1 MKKIISLLMCCIACL
16 SSLFL
21 FGCKKNDN
29 VIRLSEVTH
38 STFYAPLYVALN
50 NGYFEDEGL
59 KIQLTSGEG
68 ADKVMAS
75 ITSKS
80 VDIGFCGP
88 EAVIY
93 CKVNGQKDHPVVFA
107 QLTKRDG
114 SFLVSK
120 TNDQNFSWSD
130 LKGKRLLAGRKGGV
144 PAMTLQYVL
153 NQNGVN
159 IDELNFDTTVA
170 FGNMAGVFQAD
181 DSVDYTTLFEPTAS
195 EVVMAGKGYIVASVG
210 LESGEVPYTAFT
222 ASKSF
227 IKNNPDK
234 IKKFIRAIVKGY
246 KFITEND
253 SLTVAQ
259 SLAPSFSGISVDA
272 LKITVE
278 SYVRA
283 DAWSSTPVMSE
294 ESFNRLQ
301 DIMQNAGELDTKVAF
316 ADVVDNTYATE
327 IINEFN

>member
-1 MKKIISLLMCCIACL
+1 MKKTISVIMCALTVVI
-16 SSLFL
+16 SFL
-21 FGCKKNDN
+21 FVGCKTDSN

-38 STFYAPLYVALN
+38 STFYAPLYVAIN
-50 NGYFEDEGL
+50 NGYFENEGL

-120 TNDQNFSWSD
+120 KPISDFKWAD
-130 LKGKRLLAGRKGGV
+130 LKGKRILAGRKGGV

-153 NQNGVN
+153 NQNG
-159 IDELNFDTTVA
+159 IMLDELNFDTSVA
-170 FGNMAGVFQAD
+170 FANMAGVFQAD
-181 DSVDYTTLFEPTAS
+181 DTVDFTTLFEPTAS
-195 EVVMAGKGYIVASVG
+195 EVEASGKGYIVASVG
-210 LESGEVPYTAFT
+210 LESGEIPYTAFT

-227 IKNNPDK
+227 IKKNPDK
-234 IKKFIRAIVKGY
+234 IKKFIRAIIKGY
-246 KFITEND
+246 KFITENN
-253 SLTVAQ
+253 SETVAQ
-259 SLAPSFSGISVDA
+259 ALAPSFDGISIDA
-272 LKITVE
+272 LKTTVE
-278 SYVRA
+278 SYIVA
-283 DAWSSTPVMSE
+283 DAWSATPVMN
-294 ESFNRLQ
+294 ESAFNRLQ
-301 DIMQNAGELDTKVAF
+301 DVMQNANELSERVLFT
-316 ADVVDNTYATE
+316 DVVDNTYANE
-327 IINEFN
+327 VINEFK

>member
-1 MKKIISLLMCCIACL
+1 MKKLFSIIMCLLMCL
-16 SSLFL
+16 STTFL
-21 FGCKKNDN
+21 FACKPDDN

-38 STFYAPLYVALN
+38 STFYAPLYVAIN
-50 NGYFEDEGL
+50 NGYFEEEGL
-59 KIQLTSGEG
+59 KLQLSSGEG

-93 CKVNGQKDHPVVFA
+93 CKVNGQKDHPIVFA

-120 TNDQNFSWSD
+120 TDIKDFKWSD

-153 NQNGVN
+153 NQNGVSL
-159 IDELNFDTTVA
+159 DELNFDTSVA
-170 FGNMAGVFQAD
+170 FANMAGVFQAD
-181 DSVDYTTLFEPTAS
+181 TTVDFTTLFEPTAS
-195 EVVMAGKGYIVASVG
+195 EVVANGKGYIIASVG
-210 LESGEVPYTAFT
+210 LESGEIPYTAFT

-246 KFITEND
+246 KFTVEND
-253 SLTVAQ
+253 AETVARA
-259 SLAPSFSGISVDA
+259 LAPSFDGISIEA
-272 LKITVE
+272 LTTTVE
-278 SYVRA
+278 SYVLA
-283 DAWSSTPVMSE
+283 DAWSSTPVMNE
-294 ESFNRLQ
+294 QSFNRLQ
-301 DIMQNAGELDTKVAF
+301 DVMQNAGELKNRVNF
-316 ADVVDNTYATE
+316 ADVVDNTYASE
-327 IINEFN
+327 VIAEFI

>member
-1 MKKIISLLMCCIACL
+1 MKKIISILTCILICL
-16 SSLFL
+16 SSSFL
-21 FGCKKNDN
+21 FACKTNDN

-38 STFYAPLYVALN
+38 STFYAPLYVAIN

-80 VDIGFCGP
+80 VDVGFCGP

-120 TNDQNFSWSD
+120 TDINDFKWED
-130 LKGKRLLAGRKGGV
+130 LRGKRVLAGRKGGV

-159 IDELNFDTTVA
+159 LDELNFDTSVA
-170 FGNMAGVFQAD
+170 FANMAGVFQAD
-181 DSVDYTTLFEPTAS
+181 NTVDFTTLFEPTAS
-195 EVVMAGKGYIVASVG
+195 EIEKSGKGYVVASIG

-227 IKNNPDK
+227 IANNPEK

-246 KFITEND
+246 KFVTEND
-253 SLTVAQ
+253 SETVARA
-259 SLAPSFSGISVDA
+259 LAPSFEGISLES
-272 LKITVE
+272 LKITIE
-278 SYVRA
+278 SYILA

-294 ESFNRLQ
+294 DSFNRLQ
-301 DIMQNAGELDTKVAF
+301 DIMQNAGELSNRVNFSDI
-316 ADVVDNTYATE
+316 VDNTYASE
-327 IINEFN
+327 VINVF